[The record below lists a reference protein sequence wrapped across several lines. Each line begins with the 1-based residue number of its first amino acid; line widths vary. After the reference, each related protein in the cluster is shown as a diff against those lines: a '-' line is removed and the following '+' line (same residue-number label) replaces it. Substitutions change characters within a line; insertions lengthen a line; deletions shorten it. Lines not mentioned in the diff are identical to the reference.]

1 MRTPCKFTLICEW
14 MQQQN
19 ASLALLR
26 LILTPLLLLLRW
38 VRPLCC
44 TNKFSD
50 DSHGINTIAMDRM
63 KRHTR
68 KKYQAEFLN
77 AIIFTWEAI
86 QWSEYL
92 FVFVF
97 FFHELSRCCYFI
109 SSFSN
114 VILIVGYCFVFY
126 TDSWCCCFCF
136 CFQFACW
143 ATKNCKHCCYCRWI
157 GVWCD

>member
-1 MRTPCKFTLICEW
+1 MSRKKIRMRTPCKFTLICEW

-50 DSHGINTIAMDRM
+50 DSHGIQSRWIAWKDTHEKNT
-63 KRHTR
+63 KQN
-68 KKYQAEFLN
+68 KVFLFLN

-97 FFHELSRCCYFI
+97 LRTVTLLLFHF
-109 SSFSN
+109 
-114 VILIVGYCFVFY
+114 FVFQC
-126 TDSWCCCFCF
+126 DSHCWLLFCIL
-136 CFQFACW
+136 
-143 ATKNCKHCCYCRWI
+143 YR
-157 GVWCD
+157 